1 MRLAY
6 TELRRYASLRC
17 SVDHSKNTDSG
28 SFWPLMI
35 VLRVGVSRLKTQG
48 IRSVAGLILL
58 LAFFTPRMQMAED
71 VQASE
76 VVQKVAEA
84 EKGLPWFWSP
94 PVEGLADIPFT
105 YESKQTRRLL
115 DHRGKEVL
123 SRKTS
128 RGFFQPWRSVHMERI
143 ALDEGSYYRCL
154 VQDGISPCSEE
165 LMQALERDSQKREH
179 FTSEDRARI
188 RNIREERYRRHRRF
202 WTEFPEALLF
212 ERIGSNEIHFEP
224 RRNYQATD
232 APPTTVLAN
241 MTGRFWFDPLT
252 YEITKMEYEL
262 LGDAANPVVPLSK
275 GASPSSSQ
283 GWPLT
288 ALCCLLACQCD
299 ASSLR
304 EEKEKTR
311 RLICLTFAGSP

>member
-1 MRLAY
+1 
-6 TELRRYASLRC
+6 
-17 SVDHSKNTDSG
+17 
-28 SFWPLMI
+28 
-35 VLRVGVSRLKTQG
+35 
-48 IRSVAGLILL
+48 
-58 LAFFTPRMQMAED
+58 
-71 VQASE
+71 
-76 VVQKVAEA
+76 
-84 EKGLPWFWSP
+84 
-94 PVEGLADIPFT
+94 
-105 YESKQTRRLL
+105 
-115 DHRGKEVL
+115 
-123 SRKTS
+123 
-128 RGFFQPWRSVHMERI
+128 MERI

-275 GASPSSSQ
+275 GTSFSIELARLATDGPLLPARLSVRRKLSQ
-283 GWPLT
+283 GRKRE
-288 ALCCLLACQCD
+288 D
-299 ASSLR
+299 SSTDLFNFR
-304 EEKEKTR
+304 RFAVESDVRFTETDEVPKPSTR
-311 RLICLTFAGSP
+311 